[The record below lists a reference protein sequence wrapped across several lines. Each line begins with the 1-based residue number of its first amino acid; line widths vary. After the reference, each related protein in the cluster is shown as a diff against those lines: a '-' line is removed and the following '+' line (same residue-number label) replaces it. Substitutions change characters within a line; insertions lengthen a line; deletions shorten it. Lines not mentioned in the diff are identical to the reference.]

1 MEITILCK
9 VVDNYGDIGFV
20 YRLARNITELYPDTE
35 LRLVVSDLPS
45 FAAMAPFVKE
55 GLARQSARGW
65 QIFDWN
71 KEDVCTEEFSR
82 RIPDV
87 ILQCFQCERP
97 EWLDR
102 ILFDPEQKKI
112 VRIVNLEYLTAES
125 WADDFHLLKSG
136 TRSILVKKVN
146 FMPGFTKKTG
156 GLVMDSSFL
165 SSLQN
170 KEAALK
176 TIQDD
181 LMAKAGTGAGTRSA
195 ASSGISSVVSA
206 NGKKEAGVA
215 GVMEDS
221 IQALR
226 DTNTFCVTIF
236 AYKRNFTHVVGALKS
251 FVEERQKENPLF
263 KIHAFVAA
271 GLACSPFEEAWKE
284 EGCPFAITK
293 LPYLSQEAWDA
304 LLCSSDF
311 NFVRGED
318 SFARACLCGKPFVWH
333 AYPQDEELHLV
344 KAGAVLERMES
355 FFEDKEIFAFLKE
368 YFLLY
373 NTRYDTQ
380 FSDEEQ
386 GKECQ
391 TTEKEPQ
398 GKERESCEKEPV
410 EKEPVEKEPVE
421 KEPSEKEEELLLK
434 LLRSYPAISKACTD
448 FSKSL
453 IENGNLTRH
462 LMEYLGRQ
470 EWH

>member
-71 KEDVCTEEFSR
+71 KEDVCTKEFSR

-102 ILFDPEQKKI
+102 ILFAPEQKKI

-181 LMAKAGTGAGTRSA
+181 LMAKAGTGAG
-195 ASSGISSVVSA
+195 ISA
-206 NGKKEAGVA
+206 NGQKEAEA
-215 GVMEDS
+215 DS
-221 IQALR
+221 VQALR
-226 DTNTFCVTIF
+226 DRNTFCVTIF

-251 FVEERQKENPLF
+251 FMEERQKENPF
-263 KIHAFVAA
+263 FRIHAFVAA

-284 EGCPFAITK
+284 EGCSFAITK

-355 FFEDKEIFAFLKE
+355 FFEDKELFAFLKE

-373 NTRYDTQ
+373 NTR
-380 FSDEEQ
+380 FSQD
-386 GKECQ
+386 
-391 TTEKEPQ
+391 
-398 GKERESCEKEPV
+398 
-410 EKEPVEKEPVE
+410 
-421 KEPSEKEEELLLK
+421 EPSEKEEELLLK
-434 LLRSYPAISKACTD
+434 LLKSYHALSKACTD

>member
-1 MEITILCK
+1 M
-9 VVDNYGDIGFV
+9 VDNYGDIGFV

-165 SSLQN
+165 SSLKN

-206 NGKKEAGVA
+206 NGQKEAGVA
-215 GVMEDS
+215 ENS
-221 IQALR
+221 FQALR

-251 FVEERQKENPLF
+251 FMEERQKENPLF
-263 KIHAFVAA
+263 RIHAFVAA

-355 FFEDKEIFAFLKE
+355 FFEDKEIFGFLKE

-373 NTRYDTQ
+373 NTR
-380 FSDEEQ
+380 FSQE
-386 GKECQ
+386 
-391 TTEKEPQ
+391 EPQ

-410 EKEPVEKEPVE
+410 EKEPVEREPGE
-421 KEPSEKEEELLLK
+421 KEPKEKEEELLLK
-434 LLRSYPAISKACTD
+434 LLKSYPALSKACTD

>member
-87 ILQCFQCERP
+87 ILQCFQCQRP

-206 NGKKEAGVA
+206 NGQKEADA
-215 GVMEDS
+215 DS
-221 IQALR
+221 VQALM
-226 DTNTFCVTIF
+226 DANTFCVTIF

-251 FVEERQKENPLF
+251 FMEERQKENPLF
-263 KIHAFVAA
+263 RIHAFVAA

-355 FFEDKEIFAFLKE
+355 FFEDKELFGFLKE

-373 NTRYDTQ
+373 NTR
-380 FSDEEQ
+380 FSQE
-386 GKECQ
+386 
-391 TTEKEPQ
+391 
-398 GKERESCEKEPV
+398 
-410 EKEPVEKEPVE
+410 
-421 KEPSEKEEELLLK
+421 EPSEKEEELLLK
-434 LLRSYPAISKACTD
+434 LLKSYPALSKACTD

>member
-20 YRLARNITELYPDTE
+20 YRLARNITELYPDIE

-45 FAAMAPFVKE
+45 FAAMAPFVKT

-65 QIFDWN
+65 KIFDWN
-71 KEDVCTEEFSR
+71 NEGVCTEEFSR
-82 RIPDV
+82 RIPEV

-102 ILFDPEQKKI
+102 ILFDPEQKKV

-156 GLVMDSSFL
+156 GLVMDSAFL
-165 SSLQN
+165 NSLQS

-176 TIQDD
+176 TLQSD
-181 LMAKAGTGAGTRSA
+181 LTG
-195 ASSGISSVVSA
+195 
-206 NGKKEAGVA
+206 KQKEAEG
-215 GVMEDS
+215 DC
-221 IQALR
+221 IQALG
-226 DTNTFCVTIF
+226 DENTFCVTIF
-236 AYKRNFTHVVGALKS
+236 AYKRNFSHVVRALKS
-251 FVEERQKENPLF
+251 FAEERQKENASF
-263 KIHAFVAA
+263 KVHAFVAA
-271 GLACSPFEEAWKE
+271 GLACIPFEEAWKE

-304 LLCSSDF
+304 LLCSCDF

-355 FFEDKEIFAFLKE
+355 FFDDKEL
-368 YFLLY
+368 
-373 NTRYDTQ
+373 
-380 FSDEEQ
+380 
-386 GKECQ
+386 
-391 TTEKEPQ
+391 
-398 GKERESCEKEPV
+398 
-410 EKEPVEKEPVE
+410 
-421 KEPSEKEEELLLK
+421 
-434 LLRSYPAISKACTD
+434 
-448 FSKSL
+448 
-453 IENGNLTRH
+453 
-462 LMEYLGRQ
+462 
-470 EWH
+470 

>member
-71 KEDVCTEEFSR
+71 KEDVCTKEFSR

-181 LMAKAGTGAGTRSA
+181 LMAKAGTRSD

-206 NGKKEAGVA
+206 NGQKEEEA
-215 GVMEDS
+215 DS
-221 IQALR
+221 VQALR
-226 DTNTFCVTIF
+226 DRNIFCVTIF
-236 AYKRNFTHVVGALKS
+236 AYKRNFTHVVRALKS

-263 KIHAFVAA
+263 RIHAFVAA

-355 FFEDKEIFAFLKE
+355 FFEDKEIFGFLKE

-373 NTRYDTQ
+373 NTRYDTL

-391 TTEKEPQ
+391 TTEKEP
-398 GKERESCEKEPV
+398 GER
-410 EKEPVEKEPVE
+410 
-421 KEPSEKEEELLLK
+421 EPSEKEEELLLK
-434 LLRSYPAISKACTD
+434 LLKSYPALSKACTD

>member
-1 MEITILCK
+1 MRSKKKKKKINMEITILCK

-181 LMAKAGTGAGTRSA
+181 LMAKAGTSSD

-206 NGKKEAGVA
+206 NGQKETEV
-215 GVMEDS
+215 DS

-226 DTNTFCVTIF
+226 DRNTFCVTIF

-251 FVEERQKENPLF
+251 FMEERQKENPF
-263 KIHAFVAA
+263 FRIHAFVAA

-355 FFEDKEIFAFLKE
+355 FFEDKALFGFLKE

-373 NTRYDTQ
+373 NTRYDTR
-380 FSDEEQ
+380 FYDEEQ

-398 GKERESCEKEPV
+398 GKERESCEKKAGEREPG
-410 EKEPVEKEPVE
+410 ER
-421 KEPSEKEEELLLK
+421 EPSEKEEELLLK
-434 LLRSYPAISKACTD
+434 LLRSYSALSKACID

-453 IENGNLTRH
+453 IENGNLTQH
-462 LMEYLGRQ
+462 LMEFLGRQ

>member
-71 KEDVCTEEFSR
+71 KEDVCTKEFSR

-206 NGKKEAGVA
+206 NGQKEAEA
-215 GVMEDS
+215 DS
-221 IQALR
+221 VQALR
-226 DTNTFCVTIF
+226 DANTFCVTIF

-251 FVEERQKENPLF
+251 FMEERQKENPLF
-263 KIHAFVAA
+263 RIHAFVAA

-355 FFEDKEIFAFLKE
+355 FFEDKELFGFLKE

-373 NTRYDTQ
+373 NTR
-380 FSDEEQ
+380 FSQDEP
-386 GKECQ
+386 C
-391 TTEKEPQ
+391 
-398 GKERESCEKEPV
+398 
-410 EKEPVEKEPVE
+410 
-421 KEPSEKEEELLLK
+421 EKEEELLLK
-434 LLRSYPAISKACTD
+434 LLKSYPALSKACTD
-448 FSKSL
+448 FSKNL

>member
-71 KEDVCTEEFSR
+71 KEDVCTKEFSR
-82 RIPDV
+82 RIPEV

-170 KEAALK
+170 KEAAVK

-181 LMAKAGTGAGTRSA
+181 LMAKAGTSSGTGA
-195 ASSGISSVVSA
+195 GISSVVSA
-206 NGKKEAGVA
+206 NGKKEAEA
-215 GVMEDS
+215 DS
-221 IQALR
+221 VQALR
-226 DTNTFCVTIF
+226 DANTFCVTIF

-251 FVEERQKENPLF
+251 FMEERQKENPLF

-373 NTRYDTQ
+373 NTR
-380 FSDEEQ
+380 FSQEE
-386 GKECQ
+386 
-391 TTEKEPQ
+391 P
-398 GKERESCEKEPV
+398 CEKE
-410 EKEPVEKEPVE
+410 EK
-421 KEPSEKEEELLLK
+421 LLLK
-434 LLRSYPAISKACTD
+434 LLRSYPALSKACMD

>member
-45 FAAMAPFVKE
+45 FAAMAPFVKT
-55 GLARQSARGW
+55 GLAKQNARGW

-71 KEDVCTEEFSR
+71 NEEVCTEEFSR
-82 RIPDV
+82 KIPDV

-102 ILFDPEQKKI
+102 ILFDPEQKQI
-112 VRIVNLEYLTAES
+112 VRIVNIEYLTAES

-156 GLVMDSSFL
+156 GLVMDSSFISCL
-165 SSLQN
+165 KSKETAIQILQEN
-170 KEAALK
+170 LVAKE
-176 TIQDD
+176 Q
-181 LMAKAGTGAGTRSA
+181 
-195 ASSGISSVVSA
+195 
-206 NGKKEAGVA
+206 VA
-215 GVMEDS
+215 EPLEDS

-226 DTNTFCVTIF
+226 DNNTFCVTIF
-236 AYKRNFTHVVGALKS
+236 AYKRNFTHVVRALKTFMDS
-251 FVEERQKENPLF
+251 KKKENPLF

-271 GLACSPFEEAWKE
+271 GLASKPFEEAWKE
-284 EGCPFAITK
+284 ESCPFEITK
-293 LPYLSQEAWDA
+293 LPYLNQEAWDA

-344 KAGAVLERMES
+344 KAGAVLERIKD
-355 FFEDKEIFAFLKE
+355 FVKDFAQDKNLFDVLRE

-373 NTRYDTQ
+373 NTRYPRSTE
-380 FSDEEQ
+380 DEQ
-386 GKECQ
+386 SGSQSKED
-391 TTEKEPQ
+391 EP
-398 GKERESCEKEPV
+398 K
-410 EKEPVEKEPVE
+410 
-421 KEPSEKEEELLLK
+421 EKEEELLQM
-434 LLRSYPAISKACTD
+434 LLSNYSELSKAFMD
-448 FSKSL
+448 FSKNL
-453 IENGNLTRH
+453 IENGNLTQH
-462 LMEYLGRQ
+462 LMEYLER
-470 EWH
+470 

>member
-1 MEITILCK
+1 MRSKKKEKKINMEITILCK

-20 YRLARNITELYPDTE
+20 YRLARNITELYPDIE

-45 FAAMAPFVKE
+45 FAAMAPFVTT

-65 QIFDWN
+65 KIFDWN
-71 KEDVCTEEFSR
+71 NEGVCTEEFSR
-82 RIPDV
+82 RIPEV

-102 ILFDPEQKKI
+102 ILFDPEQKKV

-146 FMPGFTKKTG
+146 FMPGFSKKTG
-156 GLVMDSSFL
+156 GLVMDSAFL
-165 SSLQN
+165 NSLQS

-176 TIQDD
+176 TLQSD
-181 LMAKAGTGAGTRSA
+181 LAEKQ
-195 ASSGISSVVSA
+195 
-206 NGKKEAGVA
+206 KEAEG
-215 GVMEDS
+215 DC
-221 IQALR
+221 IQALG
-226 DTNTFCVTIF
+226 DENTFCVTIF
-236 AYKRNFTHVVGALKS
+236 AYKRNFTHVVRALKS
-251 FVEERQKENPLF
+251 FAEERQKENASF
-263 KIHAFVAA
+263 KVHAFVAA
-271 GLACSPFEEAWKE
+271 GLACIPFEEAWKE

-304 LLCSSDF
+304 LLCSCDF

-355 FFEDKEIFAFLKE
+355 FFDDKELFGFLKE

-373 NTRYDTQ
+373 NTRFAD
-380 FSDEEQ
+380 Q
-386 GKECQ
+386 GHGKGCDAGGKVSG
-391 TTEKEPQ
+391 EKVD
-398 GKERESCEKEPV
+398 CEKV
-410 EKEPVEKEPVE
+410 SGEKVAGENEHCET
-421 KEPSEKEEELLLK
+421 EPSEKEEELLLK
-434 LLRSYPAISKACTD
+434 LLKSYPALSKACKD
-448 FSKSL
+448 FSQGL

-462 LMEYLGRQ
+462 LVEYLGRQ

>member
-1 MEITILCK
+1 
-9 VVDNYGDIGFV
+9 
-20 YRLARNITELYPDTE
+20 
-35 LRLVVSDLPS
+35 
-45 FAAMAPFVKE
+45 
-55 GLARQSARGW
+55 
-65 QIFDWN
+65 
-71 KEDVCTEEFSR
+71 
-82 RIPDV
+82 
-87 ILQCFQCERP
+87 
-97 EWLDR
+97 
-102 ILFDPEQKKI
+102 
-112 VRIVNLEYLTAES
+112 
-125 WADDFHLLKSG
+125 
-136 TRSILVKKVN
+136 
-146 FMPGFTKKTG
+146 
-156 GLVMDSSFL
+156 
-165 SSLQN
+165 
-170 KEAALK
+170 
-176 TIQDD
+176 
-181 LMAKAGTGAGTRSA
+181 MAKAGT
-195 ASSGISSVVSA
+195 SSGISSVVSA
-206 NGKKEAGVA
+206 NGQKEAGVA
-215 GVMEDS
+215 ENSV
-221 IQALR
+221 QALR
-226 DTNTFCVTIF
+226 DRNTFCVTIF

-251 FVEERQKENPLF
+251 FMEERQKENPLF
-263 KIHAFVAA
+263 RIHAFVAA

-344 KAGAVLERMES
+344 KAGAVLEKMES
-355 FFEDKEIFAFLKE
+355 FFEDKEIFGFLKE

-398 GKERESCEKEPV
+398 GKERESCEKKAG
-410 EKEPVEKEPVE
+410 EKEPGER
-421 KEPSEKEEELLLK
+421 EPSEKEEKLLLK
-434 LLRSYPAISKACTD
+434 LLKSYPALSKACMD

-462 LMEYLGRQ
+462 LMEFLGRQ

>member
-87 ILQCFQCERP
+87 ILQCFQCQRP

-170 KEAALK
+170 KEAALE

-206 NGKKEAGVA
+206 NGQKEAEA
-215 GVMEDS
+215 DS
-221 IQALR
+221 VQALR
-226 DTNTFCVTIF
+226 DANTFCVTIF

-251 FVEERQKENPLF
+251 FMEERQKENPF
-263 KIHAFVAA
+263 FRIHAFVAA

-355 FFEDKEIFAFLKE
+355 FFEDKEIFGFLKE

-373 NTRYDTQ
+373 NTR
-380 FSDEEQ
+380 FSQE
-386 GKECQ
+386 
-391 TTEKEPQ
+391 
-398 GKERESCEKEPV
+398 
-410 EKEPVEKEPVE
+410 
-421 KEPSEKEEELLLK
+421 EPSEKEEELLLK
-434 LLRSYPAISKACTD
+434 LLKSYPALSKACTD

>member
-87 ILQCFQCERP
+87 ILQCFQCQRP

-176 TIQDD
+176 ILQDD
-181 LMAKAGTGAGTRSA
+181 LMAKAGTGAD
-195 ASSGISSVVSA
+195 ISA
-206 NGKKEAGVA
+206 NGQKEAGVA
-215 GVMEDS
+215 ENS

-226 DTNTFCVTIF
+226 DRNTFCVTIF

-251 FVEERQKENPLF
+251 FMEERQKENPLF
-263 KIHAFVAA
+263 RIHAFVAA

-355 FFEDKEIFAFLKE
+355 FFEDKEIFGFLKE

-373 NTRYDTQ
+373 NTR
-380 FSDEEQ
+380 FSQE
-386 GKECQ
+386 
-391 TTEKEPQ
+391 
-398 GKERESCEKEPV
+398 
-410 EKEPVEKEPVE
+410 
-421 KEPSEKEEELLLK
+421 EPSEKEEELLLK
-434 LLRSYPAISKACTD
+434 LLKSYPALSKACMD

-462 LMEYLGRQ
+462 LMEFLGRQ

>member
-71 KEDVCTEEFSR
+71 KEDVCTKEFSR

-87 ILQCFQCERP
+87 ILQCFQCQRP

-181 LMAKAGTGAGTRSA
+181 LMAKAGT
-195 ASSGISSVVSA
+195 SSGISSVVSA
-206 NGKKEAGVA
+206 NGQKEAETDTV
-215 GVMEDS
+215 
-221 IQALR
+221 QALR

-251 FVEERQKENPLF
+251 FMEERQKENPLF
-263 KIHAFVAA
+263 RIHAFVAA

-293 LPYLSQEAWDA
+293 LPYLSQEAWDS

-355 FFEDKEIFAFLKE
+355 FFEDKELFGFLKE

-373 NTRYDTQ
+373 NTR
-380 FSDEEQ
+380 FSQEEP
-386 GKECQ
+386 C
-391 TTEKEPQ
+391 
-398 GKERESCEKEPV
+398 
-410 EKEPVEKEPVE
+410 
-421 KEPSEKEEELLLK
+421 EKEEELLLK
-434 LLRSYPAISKACTD
+434 LLKSYPALSKACMD
-448 FSKSL
+448 FSKNL

>member
-87 ILQCFQCERP
+87 ILQCFQCQRP

-181 LMAKAGTGAGTRSA
+181 LMAKAGTHSD

-206 NGKKEAGVA
+206 NGQKEAGVA
-215 GVMEDS
+215 ENS

-226 DTNTFCVTIF
+226 DANTFCVTIF

-251 FVEERQKENPLF
+251 FMEERQKENPLF
-263 KIHAFVAA
+263 RIHAFVAA

-355 FFEDKEIFAFLKE
+355 FFEDKEIFGFLKE

-373 NTRYDTQ
+373 NTRYDTR

-386 GKECQ
+386 GRECQ
-391 TTEKEPQ
+391 TT
-398 GKERESCEKEPV
+398 
-410 EKEPVEKEPVE
+410 E

-434 LLRSYPAISKACTD
+434 LLKSYPALSKACMD

>member
-71 KEDVCTEEFSR
+71 KEDVCTKEFSR

-87 ILQCFQCERP
+87 ILQCFQCQRP

-170 KEAALK
+170 KEVALK

-181 LMAKAGTGAGTRSA
+181 LMAKAGTRSD

-206 NGKKEAGVA
+206 NGQKEAEA
-215 GVMEDS
+215 DS
-221 IQALR
+221 VQALR
-226 DTNTFCVTIF
+226 DANTFCVTIF

-251 FVEERQKENPLF
+251 FMEERQKENPLF
-263 KIHAFVAA
+263 RIHAFVAA
-271 GLACSPFEEAWKE
+271 GLACRPFEEAWKE

-355 FFEDKEIFAFLKE
+355 FFEDKALFGFLKE

-373 NTRYDTQ
+373 NTR
-380 FSDEEQ
+380 FSQEEP
-386 GKECQ
+386 C
-391 TTEKEPQ
+391 
-398 GKERESCEKEPV
+398 
-410 EKEPVEKEPVE
+410 
-421 KEPSEKEEELLLK
+421 EKEEELLLK
-434 LLRSYPAISKACTD
+434 LLRSYPALSKACTD

>member
-1 MEITILCK
+1 M
-9 VVDNYGDIGFV
+9 VDNYGDIGFV

-87 ILQCFQCERP
+87 ILQCFQCQRP

-176 TIQDD
+176 TLKDD

-206 NGKKEAGVA
+206 NGQKEAEA
-215 GVMEDS
+215 DS
-221 IQALR
+221 VQALR
-226 DTNTFCVTIF
+226 DANTFCVTIF
-236 AYKRNFTHVVGALKS
+236 AYKRNFTHVVRALKS
-251 FVEERQKENPLF
+251 FVEERQKENPF
-263 KIHAFVAA
+263 FRIHAFVAA

-355 FFEDKEIFAFLKE
+355 FFEDKEIFGFLKE

-373 NTRYDTQ
+373 NTRYDTR
-380 FSDEEQ
+380 FYYEEQ

-391 TTEKEPQ
+391 TTENEPQ
-398 GKERESCEKEPV
+398 GNERESCEK
-410 EKEPVEKEPVE
+410 KAGEKEPVE

-434 LLRSYPAISKACTD
+434 LLRSYPALSKACTD

-462 LMEYLGRQ
+462 LMEFLGRQ

>member
-87 ILQCFQCERP
+87 ILQCFQCQRP

-181 LMAKAGTGAGTRSA
+181 LMAKAGTGAG
-195 ASSGISSVVSA
+195 ISSVVSA

-215 GVMEDS
+215 ENS

-226 DTNTFCVTIF
+226 DRNTFCVTIF

-263 KIHAFVAA
+263 RIHAFVAA

-355 FFEDKEIFAFLKE
+355 FFEDKEIFGFLKE

-373 NTRYDTQ
+373 NTR
-380 FSDEEQ
+380 FSQEEP
-386 GKECQ
+386 C
-391 TTEKEPQ
+391 
-398 GKERESCEKEPV
+398 
-410 EKEPVEKEPVE
+410 
-421 KEPSEKEEELLLK
+421 EKEEELLLK
-434 LLRSYPAISKACTD
+434 LLKSYPALSKACTD

-462 LMEYLGRQ
+462 LMEFLGRQ

>member
-87 ILQCFQCERP
+87 ILQCFQCQRP

-206 NGKKEAGVA
+206 NGQKEADA
-215 GVMEDS
+215 DS
-221 IQALR
+221 VQALM
-226 DTNTFCVTIF
+226 DANTFCVTIF

-251 FVEERQKENPLF
+251 FMEERQKENPLF
-263 KIHAFVAA
+263 RIHAFVAA

-318 SFARACLCGKPFVWH
+318 SFARVCLCGKPFVWH

-355 FFEDKEIFAFLKE
+355 FFEDKELFGFLKE

-373 NTRYDTQ
+373 NTR
-380 FSDEEQ
+380 FSQE
-386 GKECQ
+386 
-391 TTEKEPQ
+391 
-398 GKERESCEKEPV
+398 
-410 EKEPVEKEPVE
+410 
-421 KEPSEKEEELLLK
+421 EPSEKEEELLLK
-434 LLRSYPAISKACTD
+434 LLKSYPALSKACTD

>member
-170 KEAALK
+170 KEAAVK

-195 ASSGISSVVSA
+195 TSSGISSVVSA
-206 NGKKEAGVA
+206 NGQKEAEA

-221 IQALR
+221 VQALR
-226 DTNTFCVTIF
+226 DANTFCVTIF

-251 FVEERQKENPLF
+251 FMEERQKENPF
-263 KIHAFVAA
+263 FRIHAFVAA
-271 GLACSPFEEAWKE
+271 GLACRPFEEAWKE

-333 AYPQDEELHLV
+333 AYPQDEELHL
-344 KAGAVLERMES
+344 G
-355 FFEDKEIFAFLKE
+355 
-368 YFLLY
+368 
-373 NTRYDTQ
+373 
-380 FSDEEQ
+380 
-386 GKECQ
+386 
-391 TTEKEPQ
+391 
-398 GKERESCEKEPV
+398 
-410 EKEPVEKEPVE
+410 
-421 KEPSEKEEELLLK
+421 
-434 LLRSYPAISKACTD
+434 
-448 FSKSL
+448 
-453 IENGNLTRH
+453 
-462 LMEYLGRQ
+462 
-470 EWH
+470 

>member
-20 YRLARNITELYPDTE
+20 YRLARNISELYPQIE
-35 LRLVVSDLPS
+35 LRLIVSDLPS

-55 GLARQSARGW
+55 GLAKQSARGW

-71 KEDVCTEEFSR
+71 SQDVCYKEFKNK
-82 RIPDV
+82 IPEI
-87 ILQCFQCERP
+87 ILECFQCGRP
-97 EWLDR
+97 EWLDE
-102 ILFDPEQKKI
+102 ILFAPEQKEI
-112 VRIVNLEYLTAES
+112 VRIVNIEYLTAES

-156 GLVMDSSFL
+156 GLVMDCSFL
-165 SSLQN
+165 SSLQS

-176 TIQDD
+176 NLQGD
-181 LMAKAGTGAGTRSA
+181 LLTKAGTSSIISA
-195 ASSGISSVVSA
+195 SGQ
-206 NGKKEAGVA
+206 KEAE
-215 GVMEDS
+215 EDS

-226 DTNTFCVTIF
+226 DKDTFCVTIF
-236 AYKRNFTHVVGALKS
+236 AYKRNFTHVVRALKS
-251 FVEERQKENPLF
+251 FMEARQKENPLF

-271 GLACSPFEEAWKE
+271 GLASSPFEEAWKE

-344 KAGAVLERMES
+344 KAEAVLERIKD
-355 FFEDKEIFAFLKE
+355 FVADKNLFEVLKE

-373 NTRYDTQ
+373 NKRYP
-380 FSDEEQ
+380 EEGQ
-386 GKECQ
+386 SQESEPKEN
-391 TTEKEPQ
+391 EP
-398 GKERESCEKEPV
+398 K
-410 EKEPVEKEPVE
+410 
-421 KEPSEKEEELLLK
+421 EKEEELLQK
-434 LLRSYPAISKACTD
+434 LLNNYPALSKACKD
-448 FSKSL
+448 FSQNL

-462 LMEYLGRQ
+462 LMEYLGR
-470 EWH
+470 

>member
-87 ILQCFQCERP
+87 ILQCFQCQRP

-170 KEAALK
+170 KEAALE

-206 NGKKEAGVA
+206 NGKKEAEA
-215 GVMEDS
+215 DS

-226 DTNTFCVTIF
+226 DANTFCVTIF

-251 FVEERQKENPLF
+251 FMEERQKENPLF
-263 KIHAFVAA
+263 RIHAFVAA

-373 NTRYDTQ
+373 NTR
-380 FSDEEQ
+380 FSQE
-386 GKECQ
+386 
-391 TTEKEPQ
+391 
-398 GKERESCEKEPV
+398 
-410 EKEPVEKEPVE
+410 
-421 KEPSEKEEELLLK
+421 EPSEKEEELLLK
-434 LLRSYPAISKACTD
+434 LLKSYPALSKACTD

>member
-71 KEDVCTEEFSR
+71 KEDVCTKEFSR

-87 ILQCFQCERP
+87 ILQCFQCQRP

-181 LMAKAGTGAGTRSA
+181 LMAKAGTGSGTGAGTGA
-195 ASSGISSVVSA
+195 GISSVVSA
-206 NGKKEAGVA
+206 NGQKEAEA
-215 GVMEDS
+215 DS
-221 IQALR
+221 VQALR
-226 DTNTFCVTIF
+226 DANTFCVTIF

-251 FVEERQKENPLF
+251 FMEERQKENPF
-263 KIHAFVAA
+263 FRIHAFVAA

-355 FFEDKEIFAFLKE
+355 FFEDKEIFGFLKE

-373 NTRYDTQ
+373 NTR
-380 FSDEEQ
+380 FSQD
-386 GKECQ
+386 
-391 TTEKEPQ
+391 
-398 GKERESCEKEPV
+398 
-410 EKEPVEKEPVE
+410 
-421 KEPSEKEEELLLK
+421 EPSEKEKELLLK
-434 LLRSYPAISKACTD
+434 LLKSYPALSKACTD